1 MHLHGLLDSFT
12 SFISLHYTP
21 LSFLNYHM
29 DLHCS
34 KLPMN
39 RWLGGIFC
47 FGFDTDDTDFI
58 VKLDLNKEIIYS
70 GQSS

>member
-1 MHLHGLLDSFT
+1 
-12 SFISLHYTP
+12 
-21 LSFLNYHM
+21 
-29 DLHCS
+29 
-34 KLPMN
+34 MN

>member
-1 MHLHGLLDSFT
+1 
-12 SFISLHYTP
+12 
-21 LSFLNYHM
+21 
-29 DLHCS
+29 
-34 KLPMN
+34 MN

-70 GQSS
+70 GQSSWLSQTLTQWVLHA